1 MVLLMSFSPSTF
13 TIEIG
18 AVPKVAFQAKWQAD
32 ADQICK
38 DWLRAHWDQLS
49 STGPGGIELP
59 PIFKLRLARTDERAA
74 YEAEGTEVEFCG
86 EVKIVRLHEASDDG
100 PREAEP
106 SGGNELKHES
116 TKGLTPQHDD
126 DDA

>member
-1 MVLLMSFSPSTF
+1 MSFSPSTF
-13 TIEIG
+13 TILID

-38 DWLRAHWDQLS
+38 DWLRAHWDDLS
-49 STGPGGIELP
+49 STGPGGVELP

-86 EVKIVRLHEASDDG
+86 EVKIVRLGEVSKDN
-100 PREAEP
+100 EAEH
-106 SGGNELKHES
+106 SAEDVSKREGAEDLSAQRDGDE
-116 TKGLTPQHDD
+116 G
-126 DDA
+126 